1 MKLLKLITSYLSGFV
16 ISVWIIILW
25 LLLVNPYCD
34 TTNLVIS
41 VLPENIKVFL
51 ETNTGFTVLQLLFLA
66 TLFVILVLF
75 YLQGYKEGKEKYDVT
90 KNINESNN
98 D

>member
-1 MKLLKLITSYLSGFV
+1 MKIFKLITSYIIGFV

-34 TTNLVIS
+34 TTNLVTS
-41 VLPENIKVFL
+41 VLPENVKVFL
-51 ETNTGFTVLQLLFLA
+51 ETDTGFTVLQLLFLA
-66 TLFVILVLF
+66 TLFVILILF

-98 D
+98 N